1 MNPLNIIL
9 MKTSEVISTK
19 QKNKFIVTNK
29 DINKNN
35 ALLPA
40 VLYARMED
48 FVKENIAKYEDIVYP
63 IANLYK
69 IEILKNAYLKDDLVL
84 NSQIKKLNDFE
95 LHIAVTVSRNNKHQD
110 NIICKAIFKFPLKK
124 HISKAS

>member
-1 MNPLNIIL
+1 